1 MIKNIY
7 PTLYRDFSSLVLRRR
22 FWLFIALWS
31 SLCAILF
38 FTYLEDFLSIQAV
51 LRAKNFRYGV
61 TDLVLVPYLK
71 TTGYVCIIFMASLC
85 AKLFHHEL
93 FSAFSQL
100 YRTIPQSHLTLVGA
114 KFLYVKLLSF
124 LAVLVTFLPVIGCG
138 LFFDYDTP
146 RIILLLTG
154 LFMLFFSVGVIAMM
168 LSQVFTHSI
177 IVVLVTIALVALP
190 ELAARIVVDPAW
202 LQPVIAFFSPISH
215 MDRIASG
222 VIAVSD
228 VVFFAALLG
237 LITLFSV
244 RQFSNTYF
252 LTR

>member
-1 MIKNIY
+1 MRENIY
-7 PTLYRDFSSLVLRRR
+7 PTLYRDFSGLLLRRR
-22 FWLFIALWS
+22 LWLFIALWS

-85 AKLFHHEL
+85 AKLFHHEH

-100 YRTIPQSHLTLVGA
+100 YRTLPQSSITLIGA
-114 KFLYVKLLSF
+114 KFLYVTLLSF
-124 LAVLVTFLPVIGCG
+124 CAILITCLPVIGCG

-146 RIILLLTG
+146 RIIVLLMG
-154 LFMLFFSVGVIAMM
+154 LFMLFLSVGAIAMV

-177 IVVLVTIALVALP
+177 AVVLVTTALVAIP
-190 ELAARIVVDPAW
+190 ELAARLIVDPTW
-202 LQPVIAFFSPISH
+202 LQPIIAFFSPISH
-215 MDRIASG
+215 MNRIASG
-222 VIAVSD
+222 VIAISDLIFFVSLL
-228 VVFFAALLG
+228 ALVT
-237 LITLFSV
+237 IVSA